1 MQGAPDA
8 STPGVYRKGQSTA
21 GDYIPPH
28 QEDLSDLMR
37 SFALW
42 LSQGAEDMHPVIK
55 AGIAHIQLLAIHP
68 FWDGSGRTARAL
80 ATLILQRSPFGF
92 RKLLSL
98 ERYLSQ
104 QHQES
109 FDAIERTL
117 GTHFSEEYDATPW
130 LEFFTLAWH
139 QHVQEFAAGLR
150 SWHTN
155 MQDVY
160 SSASEQGWIPRHA
173 DGLML
178 AFQSGKITRP
188 DYIEITG
195 VSPVTASRDLAAM
208 VEAGMLVPV
217 GNTGPGSTTRFSK
230 GLEAVGWPAGA
241 QLPLLEE

>member
-230 GLEAVGWPAGA
+230 G
-241 QLPLLEE
+241 